1 MKIKKIICLL
11 AVVFCFCIP
20 VSAQPI
26 TVAGYGTTADE
37 AERDALRNAVEQAVG
52 TLVDSATLV
61 QNNMLINDEIY
72 TQSRGYITNY
82 TVLSQKLTGD
92 DMYEVTVNAD
102 VDTNPNSKLMSELT
116 RLGIINRQL
125 RDPKIAVV
133 IPEYHIRARVPDPAG
148 ETAVINK
155 LIEAGFSRITD
166 ISDTRYNLNKLSAIT
181 KEDMENIA
189 RSRNVDILIVGEAFS
204 EGVGD
209 VGKFLPSGSNTGIVS
224 CKARLEAKI
233 FIAKTGQII
242 SAKGTYG
249 TAADLTE
256 YIAGKKALENA
267 GEQMGDYIVEKLL
280 NYGSSTR
287 QNLEVV
293 IAASDFNKIN
303 AINSAMQKIRGVESS
318 MVTDYNNGKATLSVK
333 YSGTPQT
340 LFNQLNQAVNFNINL
355 QSLSYNTLNITAY

>member
-1 MKIKKIICLL
+1 MKKIIYSLL
-11 AVVFCFCIP
+11 IVFWGYFNV
-20 VSAQPI
+20 VSAQQVNI
-26 TVAGYGTTADE
+26 SGYGMTIDE

-52 TLVDSATLV
+52 TLVDSTTLV

-82 TVLSQKLTGD
+82 TILSKRLNADG
-92 DMYEVTVNAD
+92 MYEIIINAN
-102 VDTNPNSKLMSELT
+102 VDTNPNSKLMNELT

-133 IPEYHIRARVPDPAG
+133 IPEYHIRARIPDPAG
-148 ETAVINK
+148 ETAVIRK
-155 LIEAGFSRITD
+155 LIDAGFSRITD
-166 ISDTRYNLNKLSAIT
+166 ISDTRYNLNKLSALT
-181 KEDMENIA
+181 KQDMENIA

-209 VGKFLPSGSNTGIVS
+209 VGKFLSTGRNTGIVS

-242 SAKGTYG
+242 SANGTYG

-256 YIAGKKALENA
+256 FIAGKKALNDA
-267 GEQMGDYIVEKLL
+267 GEKMGDYIVEKLL

-293 IAASDFNKIN
+293 VAATDFNKIN
-303 AINSAMQKIRGVESS
+303 AINSAIQKIRGVESS

-333 YSGTPQT
+333 FSGTPQT
-340 LFNQLNQAVNFNINL
+340 LFNQLNQAVNFNINM
-355 QSLSYNTLNITAY
+355 QSLSYNTLSISAY

>member
-1 MKIKKIICLL
+1 MMKKIIYLL
-11 AVVFCFCIP
+11 MAVLFCCSAAA
-20 VSAQPI
+20 SAQQI
-26 TVAGYGTTADE
+26 TVSGYGETADE

-61 QNNMLINDEIY
+61 QNNLLISDEIY

-82 TVLSQKLTGD
+82 TVLSQKLVSGGT
-92 DMYEVTVNAD
+92 YEVTVNAD
-102 VDTNPNSKLMSELT
+102 VDTNPNSKLMNELT

-133 IPEYHIRARVPDPAG
+133 IPEYHIRARIPDPAG
-148 ETAVINK
+148 ETAVIRK
-155 LIEAGFSRITD
+155 LIDAGFSRITD
-166 ISDTRYNLNKLSAIT
+166 ISDVRYNLNKLSALT

-209 VGKFLPSGSNTGIVS
+209 VGKFLPSGGNTGIVS

-242 SAKGTYG
+242 SANGTYG

-256 YIAGKKALENA
+256 NIAGKKALNEA
-267 GEQMGDYIVEKLL
+267 GEKMGDYIVEKLL
-280 NYGSSTR
+280 NYGSSAR
-287 QNLEVV
+287 QNLEVIV
-293 IAASDFNKIN
+293 AASDFNKVN

-318 MVTDYNNGKATLSVK
+318 MVTDYVGGKATLSVK

>member
-1 MKIKKIICLL
+1 MKKIIYSLL
-11 AVVFCFCIP
+11 IVFWGYFNV
-20 VSAQPI
+20 VSAQQVNI
-26 TVAGYGTTADE
+26 SGYGMTIDE

-52 TLVDSATLV
+52 TLVDSTTLV

-82 TVLSQKLTGD
+82 TVVSQKMNGD
-92 DMYEVTVNAD
+92 GTYEVMINAN
-102 VDTNPNSKLMSELT
+102 VDTNPNSKLMNELT

-133 IPEYHIRARVPDPAG
+133 IPEYHIRARIPDPAG
-148 ETAVINK
+148 ETAVIRK
-155 LIEAGFSRITD
+155 LIDAGFSRITD
-166 ISDTRYNLNKLSAIT
+166 ISDTRYNLNKLSALT
-181 KEDMENIA
+181 KQDMENIA

-209 VGKFLPSGSNTGIVS
+209 VGKFLSTGRNTGIVS

-242 SAKGTYG
+242 SANGTYG

-256 YIAGKKALENA
+256 FIAGKKALNDA
-267 GEQMGDYIVEKLL
+267 GEKMGDYIVEKLL

-293 IAASDFNKIN
+293 VAATDFNKIN
-303 AINSAMQKIRGVESS
+303 AINSAIQKIRGVESS

-333 YSGTPQT
+333 FSGTPQS

-355 QSLSYNTLNITAY
+355 QSFTYNTLNITAY

>member
-1 MKIKKIICLL
+1 MKKIICMGIM
-11 AVVFCFCIP
+11 VFFCWFNIG
-20 VSAQPI
+20 SAQQI
-26 TVAGYGTTADE
+26 TISGYGIAIDE

-82 TVLSQKLTGD
+82 TIVSQKMNGD
-92 DMYEVTVNAD
+92 GTYEVMINAN
-102 VDTNPNSKLMSELT
+102 VDTNPNSKLMNELT

-148 ETAVINK
+148 ETAVIRK
-155 LIEAGFSRITD
+155 LIDAGFSRITD
-166 ISDTRYNLNKLSAIT
+166 ISDARYSLNKLSALT
-181 KEDMENIA
+181 KQDMENIA
-189 RSRNVDILIVGEAFS
+189 KSRNVDILIVGEAFS

-209 VGKFLPSGSNTGIVS
+209 VGKFLPTGRNTGIVS

-242 SAKGTYG
+242 SANGTYG

-256 YIAGKKALENA
+256 FIAGKKALNDA
-267 GEQMGDYIVEKLL
+267 GEKMGDYIVEKLL

-293 IAASDFNKIN
+293 VAATDFNKIN
-303 AINSAMQKIRGVESS
+303 AINSAVQKIRGVESS

-333 YSGTPQT
+333 FSGTPQT

-355 QSLSYNTLNITAY
+355 QSFTYNTLNIAAY

>member
-1 MKIKKIICLL
+1 MRKIIYLFVL
-11 AVVFCFCIP
+11 IFFCWFNIG
-20 VSAQPI
+20 SAQQI
-26 TVAGYGTTADE
+26 TISGYGVSIDE
-37 AERDALRNAVEQAVG
+37 AERDALRNAVEQVVG

-82 TVLSQKLTGD
+82 TILSQKVNSDGT
-92 DMYEVTVNAD
+92 YEVMINAD
-102 VDTNPNSKLMSELT
+102 VDTNPNSKLMNELT

-125 RDPKIAVV
+125 RDPKIAVI

-148 ETAVINK
+148 ETAVIRK
-155 LIEAGFSRITD
+155 LVDAGFSRITD
-166 ISDTRYNLNKLSAIT
+166 ISDIRYDLNKLSALT
-181 KEDMENIA
+181 KQDMENIA

-209 VGKFLPSGSNTGIVS
+209 VGKFLPNGRNTGIVS

-242 SAKGTYG
+242 SANGTYG

-256 YIAGKKALENA
+256 FIASKKALNDA
-267 GEQMGDYIVEKLL
+267 GEKMGDYIVEKLL
-280 NYGSSTR
+280 NYGSSVC
-287 QNLEVV
+287 QNLEVIV
-293 IAASDFNKIN
+293 SASDFNKIN
-303 AINSAMQKIRGVESS
+303 AINNAIQKIRGVESS
-318 MVTDYNNGKATLSVK
+318 MVTDYNNGKATISVK
-333 YSGTPQT
+333 CSGTPQL

-355 QSLSYNTLNITAY
+355 QSFTYNTLNITAY

>member
-1 MKIKKIICLL
+1 MKKIIYSVLAIFFCL
-11 AVVFCFCIP
+11 CTT
-20 VSAQPI
+20 VSAQQI
-26 TVAGYGTTADE
+26 TISGYGTTIDE

-61 QNNMLINDEIY
+61 QNNLLINDEIY

-82 TVLSQKLTGD
+82 TVMSQKMTNDGT
-92 DMYEVTVNAD
+92 YEVTINAD
-102 VDTNPNSKLMSELT
+102 VDTNPNSKLMNELT

-148 ETAVINK
+148 ETAVIRK
-155 LIEAGFSRITD
+155 LIDAGFSRITD
-166 ISDTRYNLNKLSAIT
+166 ISDVRYNLNKLSAIT

-209 VGKFLPSGSNTGIVS
+209 VGKFLPTGGNTGIIS

-242 SAKGTYG
+242 SANGTYG

-256 YIAGKKALENA
+256 FIAGKKALNDA
-267 GEQMGDYIVEKLL
+267 GEKMGDYIVEKLL

-287 QNLEVV
+287 QNLEVIV
-293 IAASDFNKIN
+293 AVTDFNKVN
-303 AINSAMQKIRGVESS
+303 AINSAIQKIRGVESS
-318 MVTDYNNGKATLSVK
+318 MVTDYNNGKATLAVK
-333 YSGTPQT
+333 YSGNPQT

-355 QSLSYNTLNITAY
+355 QSLSYNTLNISAY

>member
-1 MKIKKIICLL
+1 MKKIIYSLL
-11 AVVFCFCIP
+11 IVFFCYFN
-20 VSAQPI
+20 VGSAQQVNI
-26 TVAGYGTTADE
+26 SGYGTTIDE

-52 TLVDSATLV
+52 TMVDSTTLV
-61 QNNMLINDEIY
+61 KNTMLINDEIY

-82 TVLSQKLTGD
+82 TILSKRLNADG
-92 DMYEVTVNAD
+92 MYEIIINAN
-102 VDTNPNSKLMSELT
+102 VDTNPNSKLMNELT

-125 RDPKIAVV
+125 RDPKIAVI
-133 IPEYHIRARVPDPAG
+133 IPEYHIKARIPDPAG
-148 ETAVINK
+148 ETAVIRK
-155 LIEAGFSRITD
+155 LVDAGFSRITD
-166 ISDTRYNLNKLSAIT
+166 ISDIRYNLNNLSALT
-181 KEDMENIA
+181 KQDMENIA

-209 VGKFLPSGSNTGIVS
+209 VGKFLSTGRNTGIVS

-242 SAKGTYG
+242 SANGTYG

-256 YIAGKKALENA
+256 FIAGKKALNDA
-267 GEQMGDYIVEKLL
+267 GEKMGDYIVEKLL

-293 IAASDFNKIN
+293 VAATDFNKIN
-303 AINSAMQKIRGVESS
+303 AINSAIQKIRGVESS

-333 YSGTPQT
+333 FSGTPQT
-340 LFNQLNQAVNFNINL
+340 LFNQLNQAVNFNISM
-355 QSLSYNTLNITAY
+355 QSLSYNTLSISAY

>member
-1 MKIKKIICLL
+1 MKKIIYSLL
-11 AVVFCFCIP
+11 IVFFCYFN
-20 VSAQPI
+20 VGSAQQVNI
-26 TVAGYGTTADE
+26 SGYGTTIDE

-52 TLVDSATLV
+52 TMVDSTTLV
-61 QNNMLINDEIY
+61 KNTMLINDEIY

-82 TVLSQKLTGD
+82 TILSKRLNADG
-92 DMYEVTVNAD
+92 MYEIIINAN
-102 VDTNPNSKLMSELT
+102 VDTNPNSKLMNELT

-125 RDPKIAVV
+125 RDPKIAVI
-133 IPEYHIRARVPDPAG
+133 IPEYHIKARIPDPAG
-148 ETAVINK
+148 ETAVIRK
-155 LIEAGFSRITD
+155 LVDAGFSRITD
-166 ISDTRYNLNKLSAIT
+166 ISDTRYNLNKLSALT
-181 KEDMENIA
+181 KQDMENIA

-209 VGKFLPSGSNTGIVS
+209 VGKFLSTGRNTGIVS

-242 SAKGTYG
+242 SANGTYG

-256 YIAGKKALENA
+256 FIAGKKALNDA
-267 GEQMGDYIVEKLL
+267 GEKMGDYIVEKLL

-293 IAASDFNKIN
+293 VAATDFNKIN
-303 AINSAMQKIRGVESS
+303 AINSAIQKIRGVESS

-333 YSGTPQT
+333 FSGTPQT
-340 LFNQLNQAVNFNINL
+340 LFNQLNQAVNFNINM
-355 QSLSYNTLNITAY
+355 QSLSYNTLSISAY